1 MIIDFH
7 THLFPRQIR
16 ENRERFFS
24 GEPAFELLYK
34 PEKSKLCGGTD
45 IIAAMDEDGVDK
57 SVVFG
62 FPWQDE
68 DLSRR
73 HNDYILATAERSN
86 GRLIGF
92 ACFDVM
98 AENALSEARR
108 CLEAGAGGIGE
119 LALYRSGIDG
129 EALDRLAP
137 IMDAA
142 REFDAPVL
150 IHTNEPVGHMYPGK
164 TPVTP
169 DQIWNLVAR
178 FPENKVVLA
187 HWGGGIF
194 FFHMLKK
201 QAKELLEN
209 VYYDTAASP
218 YLYDKRIYREACDII
233 GPEKVLYGSDFPLL
247 RPMRYFKEI
256 AGAGLSEEEAKKILG
271 ESAAKVLGIES

>member
-1 MIIDFH
+1 M
-7 THLFPRQIR
+7 
-16 ENRERFFS
+16 
-24 GEPAFELLYK
+24 LYK
-34 PEKSKLCGGTD
+34 PEKSKLCGGTE

-73 HNDYILATAERSN
+73 HNDYILATSQRRKD
-86 GRLIGF
+86 RLMGF
-92 ACFDVM
+92 CCFDVM
-98 AENALSEARR
+98 GKNSEAEARR
-108 CLEAGAGGIGE
+108 CLEAGAAGIGE
-119 LALYRSGIDG
+119 LALYRSGIDN

-137 IMDAA
+137 IMEAA
-142 REFDAPVL
+142 LAFNAPVL

-169 DQIWNLVAR
+169 DQIWNLVSR

-233 GPEKVLYGSDFPLL
+233 GPEKVLFGSDYPLL
-247 RPMRYFKEI
+247 RPLRYFKEV
-256 AGAGLSEEEAKKILG
+256 ASAGLSEEEATKILG
-271 ESAAKVLGIES
+271 GSAAQLLGIEP